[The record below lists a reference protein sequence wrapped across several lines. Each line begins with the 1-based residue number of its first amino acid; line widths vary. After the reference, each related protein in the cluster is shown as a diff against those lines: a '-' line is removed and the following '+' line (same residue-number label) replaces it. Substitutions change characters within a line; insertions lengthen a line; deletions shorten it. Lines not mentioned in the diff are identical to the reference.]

1 MNTISDNLMGR
12 KELEFYGRITASI
25 SHELNNILS
34 IINEYSGL
42 LDDLVLAVEKG
53 KSLDENKI
61 QKIAQNIS
69 EQIKRQRDIIKLLNK
84 FAHRADTP
92 ITKFNLNEL
101 VNDITRLTQ
110 RFASL
115 KKVNLVS
122 SLPNE
127 DITLTNN
134 PFALQ
139 QIIFLCFDMALE
151 SSNPNDNIS
160 IHFQNAES
168 NVIIEIISPPVT
180 QETMTSDKFD
190 FLTNLSKN
198 INSELIISK
207 TNDNLQLFKIC
218 VPFSISQKN
227 AVRCEED

>member
-1 MNTISDNLMGR
+1 MNAISDNLVG
-12 KELEFYGRITASI
+12 KKKLEFFGKITASI
-25 SHELNNILS
+25 SHELNNVLS

-42 LDDLVLAVEKG
+42 LDDLVFASERG
-53 KSLDENKI
+53 KPLDETKI

-84 FAHRADTP
+84 FAHRVDTP

-115 KKVNLVS
+115 RKVNLVS
-122 SLPNE
+122 SLPDD

-139 QIIFLCFDMALE
+139 HIIFLLFDMALE
-151 SSNPNDNIS
+151 VSNPNDNIS
-160 IHFQNAES
+160 IHFQNDES
-168 NVIIEIISPPVT
+168 YVIIEIISPPVT
-180 QETMTSDKFD
+180 QETMTGEKFD

-198 INSELIISK
+198 IHSELTTSK
-207 TNDNLQLFKIC
+207 TNNNLQLFKIYI
-218 VPFSISQKN
+218 PFSISQN
-227 AVRCEED
+227 TARREED

>member
-1 MNTISDNLMGR
+1 MNAIADNFLCG
-12 KELEFYGRITASI
+12 KELEFFGKITASI
-25 SHELNNILS
+25 SHELNNVLS

-53 KSLDENKI
+53 KPLDENKI

-84 FAHRADTP
+84 FAHRVDTP
-92 ITKFNLNEL
+92 ITIFNLNEL

-122 SLPNE
+122 SLPE
-127 DITLTNN
+127 DEITLTNN

-139 QIIFLCFDMALE
+139 YIIFLFFDLALE
-151 SSNPNDNIS
+151 VSNQDDTIS
-160 IHFQNAES
+160 IQFHNEES
-168 NVIIEIISPPVT
+168 HVIIEIISPPVT
-180 QETMTSDKFD
+180 QDTMTSDKFD

-207 TNDNLQLFKIC
+207 TNENLQLFKIC
-218 VPFSISQKN
+218 IPVSTSDIFIEQG
-227 AVRCEED
+227 E